1 MASEVHDTQV
11 SFMQREQAIIM
22 TKTMIHR
29 AAAAALLLVAPVE
42 SFAQANYPE
51 KSIHLIVGF
60 PAGSAVDTVAR
71 LIAPKLAESLGK
83 PVVIENVLGAAGNIA
98 SDRVVKAAPDGHT
111 LALATNAQIIMN
123 PSLYR
128 LPYDTASAFAPISQV
143 VASPNLLVVPNGSR
157 VKTFQHLLEL
167 AKAQPGVLTYASG
180 GVGSSPHMA
189 GALLNS
195 LAALDI
201 RHIPYRGVV
210 AALPDLLAERVTIM
224 FSPIPIVLPAL
235 REGRLRALATTSPK
249 RTAALP
255 DLPTV
260 AESGLPGFE
269 VTTWLGLLAPA
280 GTPAAIIGRLH
291 QESTKVLAMADVA
304 AKLNDFGM
312 DAIGSTPAAFTD
324 VIKSEIPLWA
334 SVIREAGIQP
344 E

>member
-1 MASEVHDTQV
+1 MA
-11 SFMQREQAIIM
+11 
-22 TKTMIHR
+22 KTPIRH
-29 AAAAALLLVAPVE
+29 AAVTALLLAVPVE
-42 SFAQANYPE
+42 AFAQTNYRERP
-51 KSIHLIVGF
+51 IHLIVGF

-111 LALATNAQIIMN
+111 LALAANAQIIMN
-123 PSLYR
+123 PTLYR
-128 LPYDTASAFAPISQV
+128 LPYDTASAFAPISQMV
-143 VASPNLLVVPNGSR
+143 VSPNLLVVSHASR
-157 VKTFQHLLEL
+157 VKTLRDLIAS
-167 AKAQPGVLTYASG
+167 AKAQPGMLTYASG

-195 LAALDI
+195 VAALDI
-201 RHIPYRGVV
+201 RHVPYKGVI
-210 AALPDLLAERVTIM
+210 AALPDLLAERVTMM
-224 FSPIPIVLPAL
+224 FSPIPVVLPAV
-235 REGRLRALATTSPK
+235 RETRLRALATTSLK

-255 DLPTV
+255 EIPTV
-260 AESGLPGFE
+260 AESGLPGFD

-280 GTPAAIIGRLH
+280 GTPRAVIRRLH

-304 AKLNDFGM
+304 AKLNGLGM
-312 DAIGSTPAAFTD
+312 DIIGSAPDEFAQ

-334 SVIREAGIQP
+334 KVIKEAGVQP